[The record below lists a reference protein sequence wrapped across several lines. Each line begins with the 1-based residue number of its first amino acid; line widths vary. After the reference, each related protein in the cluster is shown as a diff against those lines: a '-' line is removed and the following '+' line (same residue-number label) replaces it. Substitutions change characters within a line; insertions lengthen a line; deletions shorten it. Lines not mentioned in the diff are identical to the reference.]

1 MRTSLT
7 VLAATLAL
15 AVAACGGG
23 DNEDDADFISQ
34 VNAVCA
40 DYGPRLAFL
49 APPAEDVEE
58 WAAVGGDLG
67 DLLEASVNE
76 LRQLEPPEGLEE
88 DYAAWLEQRTTMATA
103 MRDVQAAGGLHDEA
117 GVEEALQQ
125 VEAGIAEADAIAEE
139 AGFDE
144 CHPTDIQTRP

>member
-15 AVAACGGG
+15 ALVACGGG
-23 DNEDDADFISQ
+23 DDAEDADFISQ

-49 APPAEDVEE
+49 AAPAEDVEE

-76 LRQLEPPEGLEE
+76 LRRLEPPEGLEE
-88 DYAAWLEQRTTMATA
+88 DYAAWLEQRAAMETA
-103 MRDVQAAGGLHDEA
+103 MRDVQAAGGLHDEP
-117 GVEEALQQ
+117 GVEEALQR

-139 AGFDE
+139 AGFDG
-144 CHPTDIQTRP
+144 CQPTDIHTRP